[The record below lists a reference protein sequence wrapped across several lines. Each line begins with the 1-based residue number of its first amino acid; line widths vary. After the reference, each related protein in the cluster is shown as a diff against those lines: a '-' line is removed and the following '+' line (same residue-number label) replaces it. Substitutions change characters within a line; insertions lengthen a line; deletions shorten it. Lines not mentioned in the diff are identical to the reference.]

1 MGGEMMILFMVLLLL
16 ILCSY
21 IYMQKLKL
29 SKKISLLQPMV
40 ESVENIRDLLYYCET
55 YPELKYHYLS
65 PTVDD
70 LLGPGTLQEH
80 IHNPKA
86 VYDLVHPDDYSLLEA
101 KEKGEVDFTKP
112 LRFRFRDHYGEY
124 IWFEE
129 YATPIYENGRY
140 VAVQGLFRNIHEK
153 VILEEKLA
161 HQAIRDGLTGVYN
174 RQYFQQQMEKY
185 DALQE
190 EMMIAVIDLDGLK
203 EVNDTYGHMT
213 GDRMIQATAQ
223 ALQQYACEN
232 TVVARIGGDEF
243 AVIKPNCNYN
253 EFEQYIKKV
262 HGYLSNIHEKIQMS
276 VGSAYAQNAYSRM
289 NELLHEADLQMYE
302 QKKQQKQL

>member
-1 MGGEMMILFMVLLLL
+1 MIIVFAIIIYIV
-16 ILCSY
+16 LCSY
-21 IYMQKLKL
+21 IYMQKVNF

-40 ESVENIRDLLYYCET
+40 ESVENIRDVLYYCET
-55 YPELKYHYLS
+55 HPEFKYQYLS
-65 PTVDD
+65 PTIDD
-70 LLGPGTLQEH
+70 LLGPGTLEAH
-80 IHNPKA
+80 LRDPRAI
-86 VYDLVHPDDYSLLEA
+86 YDLVHPEDYALLEA
-101 KEKGEVDFTKP
+101 KERGEVDFTQP
-112 LRFRFRDHYGEY
+112 LRFRFRNHHGEY
-124 IWFEE
+124 LWFEE
-129 YATPIYENGRY
+129 YATPVYENGRY

-153 VILEEKLA
+153 VLLEEKLA
-161 HQAIRDGLTGVYN
+161 NQAIRDGLTGVYN
-174 RQYFQQQMEKY
+174 RQYFQQQFEKY

-213 GDRMIQATAQ
+213 GDLMIQATAQ

-243 AVIKPNCNYN
+243 VIIKPNCNYT

-262 HGYLSNIHEKIQMS
+262 HGYLSNIHEQIQMS
-276 VGSAYAQNAYSRM
+276 VGSAYAPNSYGKM